1 MAITPI
7 GGNDENS
14 EIFAEINITPLTD
27 IFLVLLIIFMI
38 TSSAMIE
45 SGGKINLPKAVATQS
60 ESRGTTVTLTPKH
73 EIFVNQK
80 LVSEQGFEKALQD
93 ALTTSPDKTVIL
105 RGDKDVLLGEAVN
118 RVDHQARGS
127 IGDRHRRGSRTK
139 VSLGVGPFYKQT
151 FSEVVLL
158 SAGVVVAAVL
168 SCLPDCARP
177 RVGFQPGSVPDD
189 LPPT

>member
-1 MAITPI
+1 MAMTPL

-14 EIFAEINITPLTD
+14 DIVAEINITPLTD

-80 LVSEQGFEKALQD
+80 RVSEENFEKTLQD
-93 ALTTSPDKTVIL
+93 SLGTSADKTVIL
-105 RGDKDVLLGEAVN
+105 RGDKDVLLGDMVKVMSIIKRAGASEIAIAAEAE
-118 RVDHQARGS
+118 RKAR
-127 IGDRHRRGSRTK
+127 
-139 VSLGVGPFYKQT
+139 
-151 FSEVVLL
+151 
-158 SAGVVVAAVL
+158 
-168 SCLPDCARP
+168 
-177 RVGFQPGSVPDD
+177 
-189 LPPT
+189 